1 MAKSKYIMHD
11 CAYCHKPTKME
22 LVGEMQVEG
31 EEGPPLKL
39 WYRCLRC
46 KHTALLER
54 ESLQKDKSNNGL
66 ALDRT
71 ASTEY
76 SKFNVYSIGQL
87 IYHTDWDD
95 VGKVTAK
102 QKTSDGT
109 QAITVSFEKSGE
121 RKLIENV
128 PHSAEE
134 EIIQNISTQA

>member
-1 MAKSKYIMHD
+1 MAKTKYMMHE
-11 CAYCHKPTKME
+11 CAYCHKMTKME

-31 EEGPPLKL
+31 QEGPPEKL

-54 ESLQKDKSNNGL
+54 GASQKGKNTNGMG
-66 ALDRT
+66 LDRG
-71 ASTEY
+71 SSVEY
-76 SKFNVYSIGQL
+76 SKFSVYTIGQL
-87 IYHTDWDD
+87 IYHTEWDD

-128 PHSAEE
+128 PHNAEE
-134 EIIQNISTQA
+134 EIIQNLSSQS